1 MAQRKGTKSGGD
13 GGSTG
18 DTAGGGTGRDM
29 GPGTG
34 ARGFIPKAG
43 PGLGA
48 ASPVMVAGPGR
59 SFINIPGMR
68 HAVPLGPAVPSVSEV
83 AMFDIGQVMA
93 DKNFASLDE
102 ANRELRKMIM
112 RGPIPRSEPP
122 DGEARA
128 QRLAYDAYEDLSFGE
143 DGLRLADQALAF
155 HPDCAD
161 AYLYKAMAL
170 EMDDVAKA
178 VVLGRQAVE
187 AGERALGQDWLE
199 ESSGEL
205 WGHIEA
211 RPLLRSYLFLARTLW
226 DLGSRLNAVVY
237 LEDAL
242 DFDGKEDG
250 LGLRYLLLSW
260 YLDMGEEMRSS
271 LLLDRYK
278 REKSAVWLYGDALL
292 KYWMR
297 GEDRTSLA
305 RARKALKANPHV
317 AALLL
322 GDGCGRPPDPRTY
335 AYGDESEAWFCT
347 ELLVGAWEREGDAL
361 EWLDEV
367 RKRPV
372 SQKRRPR

>member
-1 MAQRKGTKSGGD
+1 
-13 GGSTG
+13 
-18 DTAGGGTGRDM
+18 M

-242 DFDGKEDG
+242 DFDGQEDG